1 MLLSM
6 TVASIWVYYY
16 MTKLDVNPSPISK
29 LDDMLLFLCIPFFL
43 LYCIMNLVAA
53 FDQKSDDHIPNL
65 SSSIATNMLMV
76 CVAIMNFI
84 IFLFKT
90 KHTTLK
96 SEKSAIFGM
105 SCTESHT
112 QHFLKY
118 FQMVRGFKKG
128 LYFFTIFP
136 TLEHCAHTYSKIL
149 FTPLSPLQFQEL

>member
-1 MLLSM
+1 MLPFPNSYDSIEVAKCTNALITNDVIESTMLLSM

-53 FDQKSDDHIPNL
+53 FDLKADDHIPNL

-90 KHTTLK
+90 KHTALK
-96 SEKSAIFGM
+96 LEKSAIWRI
-105 SCTESHT
+105 
-112 QHFLKY
+112 K
-118 FQMVRGFKKG
+118 
-128 LYFFTIFP
+128 
-136 TLEHCAHTYSKIL
+136 
-149 FTPLSPLQFQEL
+149 

>member
-1 MLLSM
+1 MLVSM
-6 TVASIWVYYY
+6 TVASIWVYYC

-53 FDQKSDDHIPNL
+53 FDQKSDDHIPDL

-90 KHTTLK
+90 LK
-96 SEKSAIFGM
+96 I
-105 SCTESHT
+105 
-112 QHFLKY
+112 
-118 FQMVRGFKKG
+118 RKKCN
-128 LYFFTIFP
+128 
-136 TLEHCAHTYSKIL
+136 LEDQVTHC
-149 FTPLSPLQFQEL
+149 

>member
-1 MLLSM
+1 MFKLTIFPFPYSYDPNEVDKCTIALITNDVIESTMLLSM

-53 FDQKSDDHIPNL
+53 FDQKSDDHIPDL

-90 KHTTLK
+90 KHTALK
-96 SEKSAIFGM
+96 LEKSAIWRI
-105 SCTESHT
+105 
-112 QHFLKY
+112 K
-118 FQMVRGFKKG
+118 
-128 LYFFTIFP
+128 
-136 TLEHCAHTYSKIL
+136 
-149 FTPLSPLQFQEL
+149 